1 MITYHLL
8 FSLTSS
14 LKVLSKT
21 CQVHFLSRINRQQ
34 HRKLNKWALLVSRLE
49 MFLRLTTGHLKSL
62 LIYSRVN
69 KNGSLRK
76 QLDLIWLKTLKNHQ
90 YREKWQSL
98 LLLMKLLLQG
108 LLWLSFRLLF
118 LQRLI
123 SQWRMPII
131 VAMLHTVKEK
141 WNLGLLRWAVQL
153 SKYPNWK
160 IKELSKDKRLQPF
173 FNLLLWLIII
183 TLYLFHDLL
192 ETIEEW
198 EALLM
203 LIITW
208 AFVKK
213 KKRY

>member
-1 MITYHLL
+1 MITSHLL
-8 FSLTSS
+8 FSQTSS

-21 CQVHFLSRINRQQ
+21 CKVHFLLRINLQ
-34 HRKLNKWALLVSRLE
+34 HKKLNKWALLVSRLG

-118 LQRLI
+118 LQRLT
-123 SQWRMPII
+123 SLWRMRII

-153 SKYPNWK
+153 SKFLKWK
-160 IKELSKDKRLQPF
+160 I
-173 FNLLLWLIII
+173 
-183 TLYLFHDLL
+183 
-192 ETIEEW
+192 
-198 EALLM
+198 
-203 LIITW
+203 
-208 AFVKK
+208 
-213 KKRY
+213 